1 MLVMYSESY
10 IKSFKKIVVYIIYSN
25 IFCFKSQLNIDIDFQ
40 KNQLLHQY
48 FLINIIH
55 SLIKIRFTICIVR
68 LRVNP

>member
-55 SLIKIRFTICIVR
+55 SLIKIRFTIYIVR
-68 LRVNP
+68 LRVNS